1 MNELVSA
8 SQEQEH
14 EQAEAP
20 SRRSQIRDGL
30 FSALLRAGAAHVDVL
45 DFVRVVAPLR
55 TTI

>member
-8 SQEQEH
+8 SQEH